1 MIYNLVAR
9 CCTIH
14 VVVLFG
20 MLCTPVCMRKYI
32 PSGMG
37 MDAIFLYC
45 LCHVIDLRCVL
56 TGTADPVASNGP
68 VTKEIYS
75 I

>member
-1 MIYNLVAR
+1 MYSSV
-9 CCTIH
+9 H
-14 VVVLFG
+14 EKVHS
-20 MLCTPVCMRKYI
+20 K
-32 PSGMG
+32 GMG

-45 LCHVIDLRCVL
+45 LCHVIGLRCVL